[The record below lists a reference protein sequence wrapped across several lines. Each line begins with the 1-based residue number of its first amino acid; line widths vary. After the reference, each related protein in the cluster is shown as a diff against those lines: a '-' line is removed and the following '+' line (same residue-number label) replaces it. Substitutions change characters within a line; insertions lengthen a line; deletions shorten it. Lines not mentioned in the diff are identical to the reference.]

1 MYSCGFVVKHHCTEA
16 IWFQDDRPPSN
27 QNVRHYR
34 KGIIATVGVV
44 IALVIVVGSIYL
56 MQAGRSDLADMIECP
71 DHIHEPYLDQVR
83 DLESRYVAKLDT
95 IMQIER
101 DSGEHQGV
109 LNYC

>member
-1 MYSCGFVVKHHCTEA
+1 MYSCGFLVKHHCTEA

-83 DLESRYVAKLDT
+83 DLRVATLQNWIPSCRSNVIPAST
-95 IMQIER
+95 R
-101 DSGEHQGV
+101 GF
-109 LNYC
+109 